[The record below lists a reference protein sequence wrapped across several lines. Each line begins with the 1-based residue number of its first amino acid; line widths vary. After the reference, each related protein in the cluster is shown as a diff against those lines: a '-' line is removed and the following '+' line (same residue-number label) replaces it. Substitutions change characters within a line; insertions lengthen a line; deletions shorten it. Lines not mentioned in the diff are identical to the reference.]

1 MGHSRPHAHRSAL
14 RMRAVPELIVFSLS
28 DFAKTSASA
37 KADGFLP

>member
-1 MGHSRPHAHRSAL
+1 MNGS
-14 RMRAVPELIVFSLS
+14 PELIVFSLS

>member
-1 MGHSRPHAHRSAL
+1 MRSAS
-14 RMRAVPELIVFSLS
+14 RRAGQDDGPELIVFSLS